1 VAHRTLN
8 FVEKH
13 LWHVPY
19 WLFDAERGR
28 MLGINMKDKRD
39 KFCEEVFELWKH
51 ALMEI
56 DGWSYSQAPRLTSV
70 EMLRSAYTA
79 LFVSQTAATK
89 GKELLQ
95 DFREKHLKLLL
106 NLNGE
111 EATSI
116 SAPLLLEVN
125 WQMNKV
131 CVPTKKRTIRGRP
144 QVRRK

>member
-1 VAHRTLN
+1 
-8 FVEKH
+8 
-13 LWHVPY
+13 
-19 WLFDAERGR
+19 
-28 MLGINMKDKRD
+28 
-39 KFCEEVFELWKH
+39 
-51 ALMEI
+51 
-56 DGWSYSQAPRLTSV
+56 
-70 EMLRSAYTA
+70 MLRSAYTA
-79 LFVSQTAATK
+79 LFVSQTTATK

-131 CVPTKKRTIRGRP
+131 CVPTKKPTIRGRR